1 MCAELKTK
9 STHIDNKVKEELI
22 ARDRQIDTLNE
33 EIIKLK
39 HKQKDSGHRLIK
51 ERDNE
56 IVNLKEENTE
66 LQSELKKF

>member
-39 HKQKDSGHRLIK
+39 HK
-51 ERDNE
+51 
-56 IVNLKEENTE
+56 
-66 LQSELKKF
+66 